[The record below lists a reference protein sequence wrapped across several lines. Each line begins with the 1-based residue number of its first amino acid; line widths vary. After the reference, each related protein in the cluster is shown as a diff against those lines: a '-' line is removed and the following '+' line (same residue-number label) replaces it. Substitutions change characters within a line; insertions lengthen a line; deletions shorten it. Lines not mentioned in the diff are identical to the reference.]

1 MMNKSTLIHAVLGTA
16 MLALCGC
23 QSAPT
28 RIHTLELAAPAARV
42 DSYRAPPL
50 RIDAV
55 HIPLGWDR
63 VEILSPTGAGEL
75 KIDDFDRWSAPLAQ
89 LVRQVLSGD
98 LETRL
103 PPGMVV
109 YPHLPKPAAAL
120 GINVDI
126 LEFSLDSSQGSMS
139 VGWSITPAEGSQGAR
154 RDVAL
159 LHTPVT
165 SSDPAAVARAWSNL
179 LGQLADRIAADA
191 AQFSAP

>member
-1 MMNKSTLIHAVLGTA
+1 MTNKSTRTHALLSTV

-28 RIHTLELAAPAARV
+28 RIHTLEPAAAASRV
-42 DSYRAPPL
+42 DSYPAPPL

-55 HIPLGWDR
+55 HVPLGWDR
-63 VEILSPTGAGEL
+63 VEILSPTAAGEL

-89 LVRQVLSGD
+89 LVRQVLSVD

-103 PPGMVV
+103 PPGMVI

-126 LEFSLDSSQGSMS
+126 LEFNLDSSVGSMS
-139 VGWSITPAEGSQGAR
+139 VGWSITPAQGSQGVR
-154 RDVAL
+154 RGVAL
-159 LHTPVT
+159 LHTPVAN
-165 SSDPAAVARAWSNL
+165 SDPAAVARAWSNL
-179 LGQLADRIAADA
+179 VGQLADRIAADA
-191 AQFSAP
+191 AQFTAR

>member
-1 MMNKSTLIHAVLGTA
+1 MTNKSTIIHAVLGTG
-16 MLALCGC
+16 MLVLYGC

-28 RIHTLELAAPAARV
+28 RIHTLETATSAVRV
-42 DSYRAPPL
+42 DSYQAPPL

-55 HIPLGWDR
+55 HVPLGWDR
-63 VEILSPTGAGEL
+63 VEILSPTATGEL

-103 PPGMVV
+103 PPGMVI
-109 YPHLPKPAAAL
+109 YPHLPKPVGAL

-126 LEFSLDSSQGSMS
+126 LEFSLSSSQGSMS
-139 VGWSITPAEGSQGAR
+139 VGWSTTPAEGSQGAR
-154 RDVAL
+154 RDVAQ

-165 SSDPAAVARAWSNL
+165 NSDPAAVARAWSIL

-191 AQFSAP
+191 AQFTAP

>member
-1 MMNKSTLIHAVLGTA
+1 MTNKSSMHRVAAGMVS
-16 MLALCGC
+16 LALCAC
-23 QSAPT
+23 HSAPT
-28 RIHTLELAAPAARV
+28 RIHTLEPAAPAARV
-42 DSYRAPPL
+42 ASYQAPPL

-55 HIPLGWDR
+55 HVPLGWDR
-63 VEILSPTGAGEL
+63 LEILSPTGGGEL

-126 LEFSLDSSQGSMS
+126 LEFNLDSSQGSMS
-139 VGWSITPAEGSQGAR
+139 VGWSIAPAGGSQGSR

-165 SSDPAAVARAWSNL
+165 NSDPAAVALAWSNL

-191 AQFSAP
+191 AQFTSP

>member
-1 MMNKSTLIHAVLGTA
+1 MTNESTLFHAVAGTV
-16 MLALCGC
+16 MLTLCGC
-23 QSAPT
+23 HSAPT
-28 RIHTLELAAPAARV
+28 RIHTLEPAAPAARFE
-42 DSYRAPPL
+42 SYRAPPL
-50 RIDAV
+50 RIEAV
-55 HIPLGWDR
+55 HVPLGWDR
-63 VEILSPTGAGEL
+63 LEFLSPTGGGEL
-75 KIDDFDRWSAPLAQ
+75 KIDDFDHWSAPLAQ

-103 PPGMVV
+103 PPGTVV

-139 VGWSITPAEGSQGAR
+139 VGWSITPAEGAQGAR

-165 SSDPAAVARAWSNL
+165 NSDPAAVARAWSNL

-191 AQFSAP
+191 AQFTAP

>member
-1 MMNKSTLIHAVLGTA
+1 MKNKSTRNYAVSGMA
-16 MLALCGC
+16 MLVLYGC
-23 QSAPT
+23 HSAPT
-28 RIHTLELAAPAARV
+28 RIHTLASAAPATRV
-42 DSYRAPPL
+42 DSYQAPPL

-55 HIPLGWDR
+55 HVPLGWDR
-63 VEILSPTGAGEL
+63 VEILSPTATGEL

-120 GINVDI
+120 GINIDI

-139 VGWSITPAEGSQGAR
+139 VGWSITPAAGSQVPR

-159 LHTPVT
+159 LHTFVT
-165 SSDPAAVARAWSNL
+165 NSDPAAVARAWSIL

-191 AQFSAP
+191 AQFTAP